1 MYHLTEL
8 HMQTSDTRGKR
19 RNSALLFLSL
29 CIALMGSLNLFA
41 AIPKADIPVLS
52 LTGRDNNYNGNL
64 YSDGRIWL
72 GYADDRVREV
82 LVPVFMKNLWYDSSN
97 VVDKRFCG
105 GPIYSFTFSV
115 MYDGRVFEAVGAE
128 FTGPK

>member
-82 LVPVFMKNLWYDSSN
+82 LI
-97 VVDKRFCG
+97 
-105 GPIYSFTFSV
+105 PIYEESMV
-115 MYDGRVFEAVGAE
+115 
-128 FTGPK
+128 